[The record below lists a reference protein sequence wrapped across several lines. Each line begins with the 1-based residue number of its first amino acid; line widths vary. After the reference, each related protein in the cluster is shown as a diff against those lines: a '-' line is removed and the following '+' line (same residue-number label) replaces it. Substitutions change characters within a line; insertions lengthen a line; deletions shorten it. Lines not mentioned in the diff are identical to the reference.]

1 METLTLDF
9 ISDMV
14 CPWCYIGLHRLE
26 TAMRLVDRPLRFSL
40 RFHPYL
46 LDPAIS
52 DRGVN
57 GAARL
62 RKKYGVDTKS
72 MFAQV
77 EEAARDSDLRLDL
90 SRQKKI
96 YPTVRAHTLLR
107 AAATAR
113 AQQQVARALFET
125 HFVEGGNIN
134 DVGTLL
140 RVGVKAGLDG
150 DRLRTELT
158 NPAALAQT
166 LSEANHLAESGISG
180 VPFLLVAGK
189 KAISGAQTVPA
200 LMQAMR
206 DFDDPTFDE

>member
-9 ISDMV
+9 ISDVV

-46 LDPAIS
+46 LDPSVSEA
-52 DRGVN
+52 GVN

-62 RKKYGVDTKS
+62 RKKYGVNTKS
-72 MFAQV
+72 MLAQV
-77 EEAARDSDLRLDL
+77 EEAARDSNLSLDL

-107 AAATAR
+107 AAAKAN
-113 AQQQVARALFET
+113 AQHEVARALFET
-125 HFVEGGNIN
+125 HFVEAGNIN

-180 VPFLLVAGK
+180 VPFLLVAGR
-189 KAISGAQTVPA
+189 KAISGAQSVPA
-200 LMQAMR
+200 LMQAMP
-206 DFDDPTFDE
+206 DFDDPPFDE